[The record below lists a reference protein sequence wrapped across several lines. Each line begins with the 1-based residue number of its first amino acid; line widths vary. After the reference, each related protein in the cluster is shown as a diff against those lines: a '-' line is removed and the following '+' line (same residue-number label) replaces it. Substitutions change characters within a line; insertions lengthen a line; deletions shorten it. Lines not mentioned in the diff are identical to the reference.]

1 MSSSNLPSPASLP
14 DVDRGYQLVVI
25 QWVFVS
31 IAFLLVI
38 LRVGV
43 RGFVRKKIGWDDYL
57 ILLAQVT
64 YTSRNRARNISI
76 NRASGVCIRSGSP

>member
-1 MSSSNLPSPASLP
+1 MSSSNLPSPSLLP

-31 IAFLLVI
+31 AAFLLVI

-64 YTSRNRARNISI
+64 YTSRNRARNIFT
-76 NRASGVCIRSGSP
+76 NRASGVRIRSGSP